1 MSGYFRDS
9 ITDRAGNALSG
20 AMVEVRAYGLMD
32 LASISSRQAGVIA
45 PAPNPMPVNDWA
57 EIEFFADPG
66 VYTLTIYHGGKVYSR
81 DVGVFGLEPGGMGLS
96 PAQALASAFGL
107 AALAPDENYGYK
119 LIDHNAAALSGDTLA
134 IGTAPDLG
142 DTLGG
147 ALAALNDAVR
157 EVSGTANQIIVTLD
171 TGTAVFSLP
180 QNIHTDASPSFAT
193 VNLKKLKGRSA
204 APAIVVGAGAGA
216 GATLNQAFGSD
227 ICFRVD
233 ITTGAA
239 PPAASST
246 LFEATFSEAY
256 PAGQPPMCI
265 LIPANKRAWDGQNT
279 AAKAVDVDLANT
291 TASKL
296 VVRTGTSAM
305 AASSSY
311 SYYVIVFSR

>member
-9 ITDRAGNALSG
+9 ITDRAGNALDG
-20 AMVEVRAYGLMD
+20 AMVEVRAYGSMD
-32 LASISSRQAGVIA
+32 LAAISSRQAGVIA

-57 EIEFFADPG
+57 EVEFFADPG
-66 VYTLTIYHGGKVYSR
+66 VYSLTIYHGGRIYTR
-81 DVGVFGLEPGGMGLS
+81 DVGVFNFEPGGMGLS
-96 PAQALASAFGL
+96 PSQSLASAFAI
-107 AALAPDENYGYK
+107 AALAPDANYPYR
-119 LIDHNAAALSGDTLA
+119 LIDADANPLAGDTLG
-134 IGTAPDLG
+134 ISTAPSLG
-142 DTLGG
+142 DTLGSV
-147 ALAALNDAVR
+147 LAALNDATR
-157 EVSGTANQIIVTLD
+157 DVSGTDNQVIVTLD

-180 QNIHTDASPSFAT
+180 QNIHAEASPSFAT
-193 VNLKKLKGRSA
+193 MNVRKFKGRSA
-204 APAIVVGAGAGA
+204 TPDIVIGAGAGT
-216 GATLNQAFGSD
+216 GATLDLAIGSD

-239 PPAASST
+239 PPAGSAT
-246 LFEATFSEAY
+246 LFEATFGDSY

-279 AAKAVDVDLANT
+279 VNKAVDVDLVNT

-305 AASSSY
+305 SASASY